1 VPREQEGIRPAF
13 SAPGRPSATDS
24 ESEVHGT
31 GPCAGFDPEERNDV
45 SDLNLIAVSDAAD
58 EAFQGFDWT
67 EHDGKGVR
75 LFIQGFG

>member
-1 VPREQEGIRPAF
+1 MRIASELPATAVSRIMVRGTNPR
-13 SAPGRPSATDS
+13 
-24 ESEVHGT
+24 
-31 GPCAGFDPEERNDV
+31 AGCDPEERNEV
-45 SDLNLIAVSDAAD
+45 SELNLIAVSDAAD

>member
-1 VPREQEGIRPAF
+1 MNAVDPARRV
-13 SAPGRPSATDS
+13 SPSTVGADNDPPK
-24 ESEVHGT
+24 GT
-31 GPCAGFDPEERNDV
+31 DV
-45 SDLNLIAVSDAAD
+45 SDMNLIVVSNAAD